1 MKSTHKSIIYT
12 IISVSLFVFSGC
24 KKDLEMNADD
34 QAIITIESPLSG
46 SIFTESDTVWI
57 AYQISA
63 KDDVHEY
70 EVVMRNETENRTV
83 FNKPGHSHSNQINER
98 VYFIPA
104 VAANAEMK
112 LTVRNMDHN
121 GTITE
126 KSVQFT
132 VNNRND
138 IDPPIISVNS
148 PNKSMYDNGETV
160 SIEGNISHQRP
171 IDSVYVKITRNGYT
185 VFEYTPALNGTNTCS
200 IDTSHTISTNSHSD
214 YVLYIFAKDAQ
225 NVSAVREVGFHV
237 HP

>member
-1 MKSTHKSIIYT
+1 MIL
-12 IISVSLFVFSGC
+12 VSLFVFPGC
-24 KKDLEMNADD
+24 KKDQDMNTDN

-46 SIFTESDTVWI
+46 SIFTELDTVWLT
-57 AYQISA
+57 YQISA
-63 KDDVHEY
+63 KDDVHDY
-70 EVVMRNETENRTV
+70 EVLVRNVTENKTV
-83 FNKPGHSHSNQINER
+83 YNKPGHLHSNQISER

-104 VAANAEMK
+104 VAKNAEMK

-160 SIEGNISHQRP
+160 SIKGNITHQRP

-185 VFEYTPALNGTNTCS
+185 VFEYTPTSNGANTCN
-200 IDTSHTISTNSHSD
+200 IDTSHIISTNSHSD

-225 NVSAVREVGFHV
+225 NVSAAREVGFHV